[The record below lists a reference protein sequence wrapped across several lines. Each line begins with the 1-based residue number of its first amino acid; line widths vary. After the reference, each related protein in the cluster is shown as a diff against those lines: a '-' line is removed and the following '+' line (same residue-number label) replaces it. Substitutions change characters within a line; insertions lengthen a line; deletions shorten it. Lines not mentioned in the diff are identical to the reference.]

1 MIENTS
7 AKRPRMN
14 RPSWVQVL
22 NMTIAIGVAVGAG
35 AAVSSHDAITGIV
48 VGAAIF
54 INMIISYALIFRR
67 RQR

>member
-1 MIENTS
+1 MDENTS

-14 RPSWVQVL
+14 RLSWGQVL
-22 NMTIAIGVAVGAG
+22 NMTIAIGVALGAG